1 MSKSVHQTFHG
12 VFGGKSKTEIQRM
25 IDEQDPGFLALL
37 HKLRIKRQ
45 VREVRELEAF
55 LGEAPGEG
63 NERSGA

>member
-1 MSKSVHQTFHG
+1 
-12 VFGGKSKTEIQRM
+12 M
-25 IDEQDPGFLALL
+25 IDEQDPDFLALL
-37 HKLRIKRQ
+37 QKLRIKRQ